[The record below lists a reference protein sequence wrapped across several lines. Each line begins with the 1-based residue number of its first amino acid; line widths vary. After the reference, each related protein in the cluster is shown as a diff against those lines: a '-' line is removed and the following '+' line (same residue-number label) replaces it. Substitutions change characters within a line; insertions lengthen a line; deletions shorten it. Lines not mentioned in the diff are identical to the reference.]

1 MNPTKS
7 SSMRRSSIFLMEL
20 ILAILFFSLAA
31 AICIR
36 MFAQTHVVGQANRVR
51 TAAILHVQS
60 AAECF
65 ESADHSILSM
75 QDYPEVFP
83 TEATVYDDASNQMTV
98 YYNTAFQ
105 PCTPD
110 EAAYQAHHAR
120 RLWRISGNCQ
130 SYLAKDR
137 TRWECNGHLYASRPS
152 CFVTLCIG
160 FWIHSYTVIVHDKMC
175 TRIHIL

>member
-110 EAAYQAHHAR
+110 EAAYQLIMRADFGEYLATASLIWQKIEPDGSATDIYTLPVHHA
-120 RLWRISGNCQ
+120 L
-130 SYLAKDR
+130 
-137 TRWECNGHLYASRPS
+137 
-152 CFVTLCIG
+152 
-160 FWIHSYTVIVHDKMC
+160 
-175 TRIHIL
+175 